1 MTISQKGIDLIK
13 KFETFVDHIYICPA
27 GKPTIGYGHVVLNSD
42 SFPVKISQ
50 KEADTLLHID
60 VQQFIRLV
68 HKQVKVPLTQGQ
80 FDALVC
86 FSFNTGCIGK
96 TMLKKLNNK
105 DYPGCAEEFDK
116 WVFATVKGEKIKL
129 SGLIVRRKAE
139 KELFLS

>member
-1 MTISQKGIDLIK
+1 MSAGISSVVVYLIPWGSWSQILAFK
-13 KFETFVDHIYICPA
+13 VRRSTTP
-27 GKPTIGYGHVVLNSD
+27 LNSD
-42 SFPVKISQ
+42 SFPSKLTE
-50 KEADTLLHID
+50 KEAQTLLLID
-60 VQQFIRLV
+60 IQQFIRLIQ
-68 HKQVKVPLTQGQ
+68 KQVKVSLTQGQ

-105 DYPGCAEEFDK
+105 DYQGCAEEFDK